1 MPTID
6 DWRGRLG
13 RDWAEHADQQDRFLA
28 PLGELG
34 LEALGP
40 VEGAKVLDLGCGA
53 GATTLALA
61 ERGAQPVGADVSP
74 DLVSTAEKRAQA
86 ARARTRFVLTDAGKA
101 PPPGP
106 FDALF
111 SRFGCMFFDD
121 PVAAWTAL
129 RGQMAPGAPLVA
141 VAWRS
146 LKENDWAGLPLRL
159 AGDLTE
165 TPESQPPG
173 APGPFGWAD
182 KAQVSSWLEA
192 AGWRDLDWGEA
203 DLTLPCAIGDDP
215 DPVARAVRFGLEVGP
230 LASRLRG
237 ATEETRAEAAV
248 RLRAGLAEHAR
259 DGAAQLRGAV
269 WILRARA

>member
-1 MPTID
+1 MSTIE

-13 RDWAEHADQQDRFLA
+13 RDWAERADQQDRFLA

-34 LEALGP
+34 MERLGP
-40 VEGAKVLDLGCGA
+40 VEGARVLDLGCGG
-53 GATTLALA
+53 GATTLALH
-61 ERGAQPVGADVSP
+61 ERGAQPVGVDVSP
-74 DLVSTAEKRAQA
+74 DLLSVAERRAQA
-86 ARARTRFVLTDAGKA
+86 ARARVRFVLTDAGKA

-121 PVAAWTAL
+121 PMAAWATL
-129 RGQMAPGAPLVA
+129 RGQMAEGARLAA

-146 LKENDWAGLPLRL
+146 LKVNDWAGLPLRL

-165 TPESQPPG
+165 APPRQPRG
-173 APGPFGWAD
+173 APGPFGWAEPEVV
-182 KAQVSSWLEA
+182 QPWLEA
-192 AGWRDLDWGEA
+192 AGWKGIRWEEA
-203 DLTLPCAIGDDP
+203 DVTLACGIGDDP
-215 DPVARAVRFGLEVGP
+215 DPVERAVRFGMEVGP

-237 ATEETRAEAAV
+237 APEAVRAEAEA
-248 RLRAGLAEHAR
+248 RLREGMAEHVR

-269 WILRARA
+269 WIVTAQA